1 MLFAFF
7 RLLLLILY
15 LYLYILSV
23 LLLCIWCVPPLIN
36 PSWDSLCF
44 LDLLDYFLSHV
55 REAFSYYLFRYFL
68 ESILSLPS
76 PSGTPI
82 MWKLVCLMLY
92 QRSLRLPFFFFL
104 FLFSLLCFT
113 AVVSTILYSKS
124 LICSS
129 ASVIPLLITS
139 SVLFITVYLL
149 FSSSRYWV
157 NISCIFSIHFV
168 RSRIIFTMVIMNYSS
183 WRLPI
188 STSFNCFLCSFIWV
202 TILCLFFLLLLFCF
216 VFLLISFFSWCFSFW
231 RLQNFSFHFFCL
243 SSGGWD

>member
-92 QRSLRLPFFFFL
+92 QRSLRLPFFFFYSF
-104 FLFSLLCFT
+104 FLYYVSLQWFPPFCILSLLSVLLPQLFHYWLLLVYC
-113 AVVSTILYSKS
+113 SS
-124 LICSS
+124 LFICSL
-129 ASVIPLLITS
+129 VPLGI
-139 SVLFITVYLL
+139 
-149 FSSSRYWV
+149 
-157 NISCIFSIHFV
+157 
-168 RSRIIFTMVIMNYSS
+168 
-183 WRLPI
+183 
-188 STSFNCFLCSFIWV
+188 
-202 TILCLFFLLLLFCF
+202 
-216 VFLLISFFSWCFSFW
+216 
-231 RLQNFSFHFFCL
+231 
-243 SSGGWD
+243 G